1 MSTRQCHTFSLLKPK
16 YAAYMKTKSN
26 SEVIEMETFSAIQIV
41 VMMFFIQTRSA
52 EEFGG
57 YGGLLLV
64 LCWLLI
70 PEM

>member
-1 MSTRQCHTFSLLKPK
+1 
-16 YAAYMKTKSN
+16 MKTKSN